1 MAESSFPNKSRETDN
16 EREFDAPIL
25 SLVQKGT
32 DQFPRYVIT
41 KGDAIRNPV
50 YWGDV
55 NEQWQADEAKAT
67 VFSDVNRIL
76 WVHHSLMMESLKGK
90 PRHQYIVP
98 MRLELYGEKP
108 DIEQFREWLEKAIRI
123 VVNSPDYGYG
133 TDGAVGVVFAD
144 FSKTRERK

>member
-1 MAESSFPNKSRETDN
+1 MN
-16 EREFDAPIL
+16 ENSTPPIL

-50 YWGDV
+50 YWDDV
-55 NEQWQADEAKAT
+55 NDQWQADEAKAT
-67 VFSDVNRIL
+67 VFADANQVL
-76 WVHHSLMMESLKGK
+76 WAHHSLMMESLKGK
-90 PRHQYIVP
+90 PCHQYIIP

-133 TDGAVGVVFAD
+133 PDGSVGVVFAD
-144 FSKTRERK
+144 FSKTREKKCGH